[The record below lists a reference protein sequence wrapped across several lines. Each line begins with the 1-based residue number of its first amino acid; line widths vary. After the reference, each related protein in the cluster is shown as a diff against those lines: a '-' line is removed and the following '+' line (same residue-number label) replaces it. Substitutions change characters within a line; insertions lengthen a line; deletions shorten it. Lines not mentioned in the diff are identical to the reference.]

1 LQGFQPLKVLKEFFA
16 ESENSPKSKRNELNA
31 ETTQSVKKMTIE
43 QPNECVPGTRPDGA
57 HDERE
62 AQRRVRDMFSN
73 IAPRYDFLNHFLSGS
88 FDKLWRRRT
97 ATRFAHVLHRP
108 GVRVLDLCCGTGD
121 LLFALKREAAN
132 FRNEVLEPPQRFF
145 GADFALPMLELA
157 QTKSKGR
164 RAGFLAA
171 DALALPF
178 SDASFDLVTTAFG
191 FRNLVNYEHGLRE
204 IARVLRPGGEVGIL
218 EFCEPKSG
226 ALAALY
232 KFYFTRILPRVGG
245 AISGSGEA
253 YSYLP
258 QSVRKFP
265 LPQVLQE
272 WMEAAGFENVSFE
285 RWTCG
290 IVVLHRAERKAVR
303 S

>member
-1 LQGFQPLKVLKEFFA
+1 MNRV
-16 ESENSPKSKRNELNA
+16 SERVD
-31 ETTQSVKKMTIE
+31 SVDSG
-43 QPNECVPGTRPDGA
+43 VSHGTRPEGA
-57 HDERE
+57 RDERD

-97 ATRFAHVLHRP
+97 AKRFVHILQCP
-108 GVRVLDLCCGTGD
+108 GMCVLDLCCGTGD
-121 LLFALKREAAN
+121 LMFALERAAA
-132 FRNEVLEPPQRFF
+132 RPPGGSDEKPSRFF

-157 QTKSKGR
+157 RSKGAH
-164 RAGFLAA
+164 AGRHASFLGA

-178 SDASFDLVTTAFG
+178 RDATFDLVTTAFG

-204 IARVLRPGGEVGIL
+204 IARVLKPDGELGIL

-226 ALAALY
+226 SLAALY
-232 KFYFTRILPRVGG
+232 KFYFTRVLPKIGA
-245 AISGSGEA
+245 AISGSGDA

-258 QSVRKFP
+258 RSVQKFP
-265 LPQVLQE
+265 PPPVLKE
-272 WMEAAGFENVSFE
+272 WMEAAGFQNAQFE

-290 IVVLHRAERKAVR
+290 IVALHRGVR
-303 S
+303 R

>member
-1 LQGFQPLKVLKEFFA
+1 MARAAHILRTRAPEGASVNRA
-16 ESENSPKSKRNELNA
+16 ADSVDSPNDAAVS
-31 ETTQSVKKMTIE
+31 
-43 QPNECVPGTRPDGA
+43 GTRPQGT

-97 ATRFAHVLHRP
+97 AKRFTHILHLP
-108 GVRVLDLCCGTGD
+108 NARVLDLCCGTGD
-121 LLFALKREAAN
+121 LLFALEREAGN
-132 FRNEVLEPPQRFF
+132 FCQQAQETPRSFF
-145 GADFALPMLELA
+145 GADFALPMLNLA
-157 QTKSKGR
+157 QSKKNNTSKNCC
-164 RAGFLAA
+164 AGFLAA

-178 SDASFDLVTTAFG
+178 RDASFDLVTTAFG
-191 FRNLVNYEHGLRE
+191 FRNLVNYESGLRE
-204 IARVLRPGGEVGIL
+204 IARVLRPGGELGIL

-226 ALAALY
+226 ALATLY

-258 QSVRKFP
+258 QSVQKFP
-265 LPQVLQE
+265 QPKILAE
-272 WMEAAGFENVSFE
+272 WLEAAGFANVQYE

-290 IVVLHRAERKAVR
+290 IVALHRGTK
-303 S
+303 SS

>member
-1 LQGFQPLKVLKEFFA
+1 VNREVDPVDSPNGAVL
-16 ESENSPKSKRNELNA
+16 
-31 ETTQSVKKMTIE
+31 
-43 QPNECVPGTRPDGA
+43 PGTRPQGT

-97 ATRFAHVLHRP
+97 AKRFAHILQSP
-108 GVRVLDLCCGTGD
+108 SVRVLDLCCGTGD
-121 LLFALKREAAN
+121 LLFALEREAAN
-132 FRNEVLEPPQRFF
+132 SHKELQEAPHRFF
-145 GADFALPMLELA
+145 GADFALPMLSLA
-157 QTKSKGR
+157 QSKNKTR
-164 RAGFLAA
+164 NKNCRARFLAA

-178 SDASFDLVTTAFG
+178 PDASFDLVTTAFG
-191 FRNLVNYEHGLRE
+191 FRNLVNYERGLRE

-218 EFCEPKSG
+218 EFCAPSNG

-232 KFYFTRILPRVGG
+232 NLYFTRILPKVGG

-265 LPQVLQE
+265 QPKLLAEWLQ
-272 WMEAAGFENVSFE
+272 AAGFENVQYE

-290 IVVLHRAERKAVR
+290 IAALHRGAK
-303 S
+303 SS

>member
-1 LQGFQPLKVLKEFFA
+1 MARAARILRTRAPEWASVNRDA
-16 ESENSPKSKRNELNA
+16 DSVDSPNDAALS
-31 ETTQSVKKMTIE
+31 
-43 QPNECVPGTRPDGA
+43 GTRPQGT

-97 ATRFAHVLHRP
+97 AKKFAHILHSP
-108 GVRVLDLCCGTGD
+108 NARVLDLCCGTGD
-121 LLFALKREAAN
+121 LLFALEREAASS
-132 FRNEVLEPPQRFF
+132 RKEVQGAPDCFF
-145 GADFALPMLELA
+145 GADFALPMLNLA
-157 QTKSKGR
+157 QSKKKTTSKNC

-178 SDASFDLVTTAFG
+178 PDASFDLVTTAFG
-191 FRNLVNYEHGLRE
+191 FRNLVNYERGLRE
-204 IARVLRPGGEVGIL
+204 IARVLRPGGELGIL

-226 ALAALY
+226 VLAALY
-232 KFYFTRILPRVGG
+232 KFYFTRILPKVGG

-253 YSYLP
+253 YTYLP
-258 QSVRKFP
+258 QSVRTFP
-265 LPQVLQE
+265 QPQVLKE
-272 WMEAAGFENVSFE
+272 WIEAAGFANVQYE

-290 IVVLHRAERKAVR
+290 IVAFHRGGK
-303 S
+303 SS